1 LTEAQDDFLADT
13 SFAWRARAWGNADVS
28 RSYVCD
34 FINRDFIVAFDL
46 NIAAELAEILREVVS
61 ERIVVVD

>member
-1 LTEAQDDFLADT
+1 MHQALSADYVSAVRFSNALMTEANAQNGNLLTKEQNDFLADT

-34 FINRDFIVAFDL
+34 FIN
-46 NIAAELAEILREVVS
+46 
-61 ERIVVVD
+61 